1 MSRTVALSRGRAAA
15 EAGMTDTCSIVRNVG
30 ETTDPFSGEVTT
42 DWDTIYSGKCRL
54 QQANAARADQ
64 RDVGEAYVLLQ
75 QLEVQLPISVTGIQV
90 GDQITVTA
98 SVNDPDN
105 VGRVLLVRDLMLKTD
120 ATARRLQ
127 VTEETS

>member
-1 MSRTVALSRGRAAA
+1 
-15 EAGMTDTCSIVRNVG
+15 MTDTCSIVRNVG